1 MSKQHQATIL
11 AFKFVGRELEIHTIE
26 WQLGLEIQPE
36 NYRLIF
42 GKPKEGHGVFIR
54 NQTHMS
60 GETDSTEYEAGK
72 CQIASFN
79 FDDGD
84 MATRQHLQR

>member
-1 MSKQHQATIL
+1 M
-11 AFKFVGRELEIHTIE
+11 
-26 WQLGLEIQPE
+26 
-36 NYRLIF
+36 
-42 GKPKEGHGVFIR
+42 VFLR

-84 MATRQHLQR
+84 MATRQHLQIR